1 MKSKA
6 IFGLA
11 ALIIFN
17 SCDLTT
23 NLTTQENILTKI
35 KLCDNSYVGLL
46 CFLNFSGKVENANNC
61 SVCSV
66 ELCATLYN
74 RQTKLRTIEKYV
86 VPVPITAYGSATY
99 SSKVF
104 VGAKTDVENVSVVS
118 AKRY

>member
-1 MKSKA
+1 MKTKA

-11 ALIIFN
+11 ALFLFN

-35 KLCDNSYVGLL
+35 RLCDNSYVGLL
-46 CFLNFSGKVENANNC
+46 CFLNFSGKVENANSC
-61 SVCSV
+61 TVCSI

-74 RQTKLRTIEKYV
+74 RQTKTRTIEKYV

-99 SSKVF
+99 SNKVF
-104 VGAKTDVENVSVVS
+104 VGSKIDVENVRVVS